1 MNRLT
6 ALALLVLLGSM
17 ACASFTYAS
26 AQDPPPPPPPAKD
39 YFPNT
44 WDEYSFPDGQFRIRF
59 PRKPQETMT
68 SQGAHEI
75 HSIQYKGLMTYRIT
89 YVDYKARIDNPETVK
104 ETLQS
109 IKTAGLTAIQD
120 RNVQVLTEREVVVD
134 GHAGIFVHLEVR
146 AKDVFRFQW
155 VIAGSRLYI
164 ISAESRKGSPQELE
178 GKDDFEKVAS
188 GFISSFH
195 VTP

>member
-1 MNRLT
+1 MNRPT
-6 ALALLVLLGSM
+6 AFVLLFLLATM
-17 ACASFTYAS
+17 TWASNFVT
-26 AQDPPPPPPPAKD
+26 AQDPPLPLPPPAKD

-44 WDEYSFPDGQFRIRF
+44 WEEFSFPDGQFRIRF

-75 HSIQYKGLMTYRIT
+75 HSIQYKGLLTYRIT

-104 ETLQS
+104 ETLQA
-109 IKTAGLTAIQD
+109 IKSAGLTAIQD
-120 RNVQVLTEREVVVD
+120 RNVQLLTEREVAVD

-146 AKDVFRFQW
+146 AKEVFRFQW

-178 GKDDFEKVAS
+178 GKDDFEKVAI